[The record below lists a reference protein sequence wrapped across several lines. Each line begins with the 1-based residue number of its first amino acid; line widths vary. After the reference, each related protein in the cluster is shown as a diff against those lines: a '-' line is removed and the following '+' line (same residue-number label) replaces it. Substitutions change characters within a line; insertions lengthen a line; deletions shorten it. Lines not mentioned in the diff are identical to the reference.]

1 MSKRC
6 SDAAALSS
14 PKRRKERDSAV
25 GTDVLVATILPLA
38 TLIQSIPL
46 VMQFQ
51 KGDVVTNFYTWRTGI
66 IMFFDGGWPGWMWI
80 KYGNGDE
87 DCRKFWSCSKQRK
100 RKHSDLAWR

>member
-6 SDAAALSS
+6 SDDAAPS
-14 PKRRKERDSAV
+14 PKRRKERDSL
-25 GTDVLVATILPLA
+25 GTDVLVATIGPLA
-38 TLIQSIPL
+38 ALIQSIPL